1 MIAAARIAEVM
12 GGARVL
18 HHRIVTLAELDEVVA
33 RGLPRAALDAL
44 VRRVVDPPESLRLK
58 YRIVPKATYL
68 RQNRLNVAHSQKAER
83 LARVFAMAEAIWQDE
98 ADARRF
104 MSTPHPEL
112 GERTPLDV
120 AMTEIGARQV
130 EEVLERGLHGLP
142 A

>member
-1 MIAAARIAEVM
+1 M
-12 GGARVL
+12 
-18 HHRIVTLAELDEVVA
+18 A

-44 VRRVVDPPESLRLK
+44 VRRVVDPPESVRLK

-68 RQNRLNVAHSQKAER
+68 RHERLNVAHSQKAER

-98 ADARRF
+98 AAARRF

-112 GERTPLDV
+112 GDRTPLDV

>member
-68 RQNRLNVAHSQKAER
+68 RQERLNVAHSQKAER

-98 ADARRF
+98 AAARRF

>member
-12 GGARVL
+12 GGVRVL

-68 RQNRLNVAHSQKAER
+68 RQERLNVAHSQKAER

-98 ADARRF
+98 AAARRF